1 MNSPTVTVLNGAV
14 YVTVWLSASTSRP
27 RDLIKT
33 KKKCEKTLKVPV
45 DLKTSLNCCWKG

>member
-1 MNSPTVTVLNGAV
+1 MNSPAVTVLNGAV

-33 KKKCEKTLKVPV
+33 KKMWEINFK
-45 DLKTSLNCCWKG
+45 SSG